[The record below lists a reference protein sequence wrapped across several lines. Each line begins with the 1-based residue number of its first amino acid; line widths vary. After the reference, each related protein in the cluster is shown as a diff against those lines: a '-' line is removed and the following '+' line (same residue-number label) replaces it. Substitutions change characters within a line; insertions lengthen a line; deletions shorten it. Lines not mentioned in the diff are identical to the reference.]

1 MLSHGLSEF
10 CNAALVSYIVEM
22 ILKWKEE
29 HLTHNDVI
37 VLTAAKFGPREDGSR
52 HELKKPSTV
61 ADGDIKVAAST
72 MVPPRDW

>member
-37 VLTAAKFGPREDGSR
+37 VLTAAQFGPRERMGQDMS
-52 HELKKPSTV
+52 
-61 ADGDIKVAAST
+61 
-72 MVPPRDW
+72 